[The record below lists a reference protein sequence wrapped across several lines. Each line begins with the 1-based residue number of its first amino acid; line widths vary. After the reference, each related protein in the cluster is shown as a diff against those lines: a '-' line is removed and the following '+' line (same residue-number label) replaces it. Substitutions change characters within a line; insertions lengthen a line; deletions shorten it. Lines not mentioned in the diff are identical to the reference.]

1 MSKFMTKWVG
11 VLAILSMILPMSLA
25 SAAASDEHQDS
36 FASDSTQA
44 NIPAV
49 IQKYMEAINTK
60 DWETFV
66 DLYSPEIQESYSNF
80 PSKDQ
85 LENRTGILS
94 VDSIDV
100 YEAKELPATHI
111 MEVEPHFKEINTVSY
126 DNVHYYYIGFDY
138 KVSQESEFFYN
149 GVKYELVATGN
160 LGGTE
165 YIIGHENVYDLTSL
179 DKYGYTFK
187 SDAVT
192 KAQNVVDQREKGII
206 VNFNNEVLSS
216 SENADDTMKN
226 NEEVDKT
233 SLPDESSAI
242 ENEITESTGDPL
254 ELQQERASLERA
266 SKGNSTKAIQPFSS
280 TSTPSTIKLY
290 ITKSG
295 TLKNIGFDSYA
306 KQVLPNEWYASWNK
320 KALQA
325 GAITIK
331 TYAWYNA
338 TYPRKPASDYGAH
351 LTDNPD
357 NYQHF
362 VENSNK
368 TSTDNAVNDVTGVFM
383 RNSAGKVFDAQ
394 YRAGKEGEIGTAF
407 GGVLS
412 QWGTQYIATNYPE
425 YDYYT
430 ILSYYYSFSDKSDD
444 YIQVGKY

>member
-1 MSKFMTKWVG
+1 MFKFMGKWIG
-11 VLAILSMILPMSLA
+11 ILAILSMIFTVPLA
-25 SAAASDEHQDS
+25 SAAASDEQLDS

-44 NIPAV
+44 NIPTV
-49 IQKYMEAINTK
+49 VQKYMEAINTK
-60 DWETFV
+60 DWKAFV
-66 DLYSPEIQESYSNF
+66 DSYSPDIQKSYSTF

-94 VDSIDV
+94 VNSIEV
-100 YEAKELPATHI
+100 YEVKELPAIHI
-111 MEVEPHFKEINTVSY
+111 MEIEPYFKEINTTLY
-126 DNVHYYYIGFDY
+126 DNVHYYYIGFNY
-138 KVSQESEFFYN
+138 NVSQESEFFYN
-149 GVKYELVATGN
+149 GVRYELVATGN
-160 LGGTE
+160 LDGTE

-192 KAQNVVDQREKGII
+192 KAQNIVDQREKGII
-206 VNFNNEVLSS
+206 VNFNNEVLPS
-216 SENADDTMKN
+216 SENTDDTMKN
-226 NEEVDKT
+226 TEEVEKT
-233 SLPDESSAI
+233 SSLDESSAI
-242 ENEITESTGDPL
+242 ENEKNENTRDPL
-254 ELQQERASLERA
+254 ELQLERASLEKA
-266 SKGNSTKAIQPFSS
+266 SKGNSAETIQPFSA

-338 TYPRKPASDYGAH
+338 TYPRKPATNYGAH

-362 VENSNK
+362 VENSNE
-368 TSTDNAVNDVTGVFM
+368 TSTDNAVNDVSGIFM
-383 RNSAGKVFDAQ
+383 RNSNGKVFDAQ
-394 YRAGKEGEIGTAF
+394 YRAGKKGEIGEAF

>member
-1 MSKFMTKWVG
+1 
-11 VLAILSMILPMSLA
+11 MSLA

-192 KAQNVVDQREKGII
+192 KAQNVVDQREK
-206 VNFNNEVLSS
+206 
-216 SENADDTMKN
+216 
-226 NEEVDKT
+226 
-233 SLPDESSAI
+233 
-242 ENEITESTGDPL
+242 
-254 ELQQERASLERA
+254 
-266 SKGNSTKAIQPFSS
+266 
-280 TSTPSTIKLY
+280 
-290 ITKSG
+290 
-295 TLKNIGFDSYA
+295 
-306 KQVLPNEWYASWNK
+306 
-320 KALQA
+320 
-325 GAITIK
+325 
-331 TYAWYNA
+331 
-338 TYPRKPASDYGAH
+338 
-351 LTDNPD
+351 
-357 NYQHF
+357 
-362 VENSNK
+362 
-368 TSTDNAVNDVTGVFM
+368 
-383 RNSAGKVFDAQ
+383 
-394 YRAGKEGEIGTAF
+394 
-407 GGVLS
+407 
-412 QWGTQYIATNYPE
+412 
-425 YDYYT
+425 
-430 ILSYYYSFSDKSDD
+430 
-444 YIQVGKY
+444 